1 MNALENFCLEIRR
14 LRSKPIVVVTWNR
27 PLDTPIGIFSPFE
40 SLSGKL
46 ISENVVYFATGD
58 LSGNMTSTRFDS
70 NRWVLLMFTDSSDSS
85 QGRQGSDLK
94 PTSLDTK

>member
-14 LRSKPIVVVTWNR
+14 LRSKPVVVVTWNR
-27 PLDTPIGIFSPFE
+27 PPDAPTGIYSPFE
-40 SLSGKL
+40 SLIGKL

-70 NRWVLLMFTDSSDSS
+70 N
-85 QGRQGSDLK
+85 
-94 PTSLDTK
+94 